1 MKKTSIIWIMVVMAG
16 FLSGCVI
23 IRPGEVGVRRTMGKL
38 QNKVLDE
45 GVHGVNPFATTV
57 IRKPIRTVNLEMEL
71 NLPSK
76 EGLNI
81 KSGISIL
88 YRVNKQSVPT
98 LIKNLGNGYEQI
110 IQSVFRSASADI
122 CAQYMAKDMHSG
134 KRADIEREIAT
145 TMAKI
150 LDPQGITIES
160 VLLKTIQLPPG
171 LYNSIESRLEAEQ
184 EAMRMQY
191 IIDLEQR
198 EAERKVIEAQGNR
211 DAQKILSEGL
221 TKEILELRRIEAML
235 KLSESP
241 NAKVVFLNDDNAPM
255 VIDPT
260 K

>member
-1 MKKTSIIWIMVVMAG
+1 MKKATHIWLMIVMVS
-16 FLSGCVI
+16 FLSSCVI

-88 YRVNKQSVPT
+88 YRVNKESVPT

-191 IIDLEQR
+191 IIDLERR

-221 TKEILELRRIEAML
+221 TQEILELRRIEAML

-241 NAKVVFLNDDNAPM
+241 NAKVVFLNDENAPM